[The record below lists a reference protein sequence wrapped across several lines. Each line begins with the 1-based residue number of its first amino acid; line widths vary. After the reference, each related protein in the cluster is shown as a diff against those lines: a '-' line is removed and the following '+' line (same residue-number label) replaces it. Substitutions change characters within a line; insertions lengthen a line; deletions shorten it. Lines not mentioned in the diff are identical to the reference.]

1 MPKYFD
7 GEKPLPFARVAI
19 TSDRFSEQWLRKE
32 LVQTRGKMSLCLRFA
47 GFPDDSLGY
56 VFNIDQAGESFRI
69 SDIKGKQLL
78 TVATIAEL
86 SDLVLHV
93 SGASYD
99 ADWQTEFQ
107 KMRNQIT
114 SKTGPI

>member
-19 TSDRFSEQWLRKE
+19 KADRFSEQWLRQE
-32 LVQTRGKMSLCLRFA
+32 LVRKRGKMSLCLRFA

-56 VFNIDQAGESFRI
+56 MFNIEQAGEALRI

-78 TVATIAEL
+78 TVATLAEL
-86 SDLVLHV
+86 VEMVLHV
-93 SGASYD
+93 SGTSYD
-99 ADWQTEFQ
+99 ADWQAEFQ

>member
-7 GEKPLPFARVAI
+7 GEKPLPFSRVAI
-19 TSDRFSEQWLRKE
+19 TSDRFSEKWLQQELTRKH
-32 LVQTRGKMSLCLRFA
+32 GKMSLCLRFA
-47 GFPDDSLGY
+47 GFPNDSLGY
-56 VFNIDQAGESFRI
+56 VFNIERAGDDFRI
-69 SDIKGKQLL
+69 SDITGKQLL
-78 TVATIAEL
+78 TVANLGEL
-86 SDLVLHV
+86 VAMVLHV
-93 SGASYD
+93 SGTRYN

>member
-7 GEKPLPFARVAI
+7 GERPLPFLRAAI
-19 TSDRFSEQWLRKE
+19 TSDRFSEQWLRQE
-32 LVQTRGKMSLCLRFA
+32 LTRKRGKVSLCLRFA

-56 VFNIDQAGESFRI
+56 VFNIEQAGEAFRV
-69 SDIKGKQLL
+69 SDITGKQLL
-78 TVATIAEL
+78 SVPNLSELVAM
-86 SDLVLHV
+86 VLHV
-93 SGASYD
+93 SGTSYN
-99 ADWQTEFQ
+99 ADWQAEFQ

>member
-7 GEKPLPFARVAI
+7 GEKPLPFARVA
-19 TSDRFSEQWLRKE
+19 TTADCFSEDWLRRE
-32 LVQTRGKMSLCLRFA
+32 LVRKNGMISLCLRFA

-56 VFNIDQAGESFRI
+56 VFNIKKSDEAYLV
-69 SDIKGKQLL
+69 SDITGKQLL
-78 TVATIAEL
+78 SVTDLGEL
-86 SDLVLHV
+86 TGMIRHV
-93 SGASYD
+93 SGTNYD
-99 ADWQTEFQ
+99 ARWQAEFQ

>member
-7 GEKPLPFARVAI
+7 GEKPLPFSRVAI
-19 TSDRFSEQWLRKE
+19 TSARFSEQWLRQE
-32 LVQTRGKMSLCLRFA
+32 LTRKRGKVSLCLRFA

-56 VFNIDQAGESFRI
+56 VFNIEQAGEAFCV
-69 SDIKGKQLL
+69 SDITGKQLL
-78 TVATIAEL
+78 SVPNLSELVAM
-86 SDLVLHV
+86 VLHV
-93 SGASYD
+93 SGTSYV
-99 ADWQTEFQ
+99 ADWQAEFQ

>member
-1 MPKYFD
+1 MPKYFE
-7 GEKPLPFARVAI
+7 GEKPLPFARVRI
-19 TSDRFSEQWLRKE
+19 TSDRFSEQWLRQA
-32 LVQTRGKMSLCLRFA
+32 LTRKGGKVSLSLRFS

-56 VFNIDQAGESFRI
+56 VFNIEQADGVFRI

-78 TVATIAEL
+78 AIPDIGELVAMI
-86 SDLVLHV
+86 LHV

-107 KMRNQIT
+107 KLRNQIT